1 MVESHWP
8 RAVAMALTCA
18 MLYPPD
24 GLLCGLVYLV
34 ICRLA
39 EEDGRTQHVS
49 VTMLAATTLLIE
61 RAGHHES
68 PAALVAWGGW
78 FMGCSTV
85 FLVGRYVRPP
95 QGWMGRADVWMIP
108 VYGMWV
114 DLPVFILLQVT
125 AMMAITMPPYTR
137 RIPFL
142 YFAGPVAIALHGGN
156 G

>member
-8 RAVAMALTCA
+8 HAVAMAITCA
-18 MLYPPD
+18 ILYPPD
-24 GLLCGLVYLV
+24 GLLCGLVYLG

-39 EEDGRTQHVS
+39 VEDGRTYYVS
-49 VTMLAATTLLIE
+49 ASVLAAVTLLIE
-61 RAGHHES
+61 RASHQLS
-68 PAALVAWGGW
+68 PAVLIAWGGW

-125 AMMAITMPPYTR
+125 AVMAITMPPYTR
-137 RIPFL
+137 RIPLL
-142 YFAGPVAIALHGGN
+142 YFAGPVAIALHGGY